1 MKFCPKCGSILV
13 PATEN
18 GRKVLKCMKCGYVEP
33 LDANEKSAYTVK
45 EKIKKKPKDFI
56 QVIDV
61 DVSTLPVVDFK
72 CEACGNDKAYVF
84 EVQTRSADEPATRIY
99 ICTKCGK
106 RYREYQ

>member
-1 MKFCPKCGSILV
+1 MKFCPKCGSIMV
-13 PATEN
+13 PATKN
-18 GRKVLKCMKCGYVEP
+18 GKKILRCTKCGYWEP
-33 LDANEKSAYTVK
+33 LEGSSRKNFTVK
-45 EKIKKKPKDFI
+45 EKIEKKPKDFI

>member
-1 MKFCPKCGSILV
+1 MKFCPKCGSVMIPTTV
-13 PATEN
+13 N
-18 GRKVLKCMKCGYVEP
+18 GERVLKCRSCGYTEP
-33 LDANEKSAYTVK
+33 LNTSSKGYRVK
-45 EKIKKKPKDFI
+45 QKLEKKPLDKI
-56 QVIDV
+56 QIVDI
-61 DVSTLPVVDFK
+61 DVSTLPVVTFK